1 MDVLLTANTFSTNLW
16 SFVNLIS
23 SLFLFLNF
31 VFNLQNENQVPS
43 DLLDSNID
51 KIQTVRVRSSNNVEL
66 NCTSGGFPLMPIQ
79 WRSLKTNKL
88 LKPSRL
94 LNTTSTLVSFLSLK
108 NAAKKDAG
116 EYACELTTNETTLI
130 KRKVFTILIETK
142 PNRPIVL
149 EANMINNQTSR
160 FVIFVDDFGNSPLRN
175 VYIEWSPAINFTDEL
190 YSKNYS
196 RMKFNLNF

>member
-1 MDVLLTANTFSTNLW
+1 M
-16 SFVNLIS
+16 
-23 SLFLFLNF
+23 LN
-31 VFNLQNENQVPS
+31 
-43 DLLDSNID
+43 SNVD
-51 KIQTVRVRSSNNVEL
+51 KIETVRVRSNNNAEL
-66 NCTSGGFPLMPIQ
+66 NCTSIGYPIMPIQ

-94 LNTTSTLVSFLSLK
+94 LNAKSALVSFLTLK
-108 NAAKKDAG
+108 NVVKKDAG
-116 EYACELTTNETTLI
+116 EYACELATNETTLI
-130 KRKVFTILIETK
+130 KRKVFSILVETK

-175 VYIEWSPAINFTDEL
+175 IYIEWSPSFNFTDAL

-196 RMKFNLNF
+196 RRKLCST